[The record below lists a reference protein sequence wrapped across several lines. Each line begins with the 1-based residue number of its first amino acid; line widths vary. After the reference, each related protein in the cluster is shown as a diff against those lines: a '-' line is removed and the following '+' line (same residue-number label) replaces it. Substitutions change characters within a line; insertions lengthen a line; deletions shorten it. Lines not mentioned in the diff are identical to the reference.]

1 MASKYPTYTFPMLMP
16 PALLLAPYA
25 IKRERVVRNTVIL
38 ISLLFITG
46 LFICIAPLTHRY
58 SAEDQVPLLQ
68 SLTTEDTLILSYGM
82 RYPASIVYYSGHR
95 VERLETRE
103 TERPQGMTW
112 NDTKVIPF
120 YAGEDLPDDIDILI
134 ISDKTGDAVK
144 SGELPRKWKEVG
156 RQGRFTFFKRIHP

>member
-95 VERLETRE
+95 VERLETKL
-103 TERPQGMTW
+103 
-112 NDTKVIPF
+112 NDLK
-120 YAGEDLPDDIDILI
+120 A
-134 ISDKTGDAVK
+134 
-144 SGELPRKWKEVG
+144 
-156 RQGRFTFFKRIHP
+156 